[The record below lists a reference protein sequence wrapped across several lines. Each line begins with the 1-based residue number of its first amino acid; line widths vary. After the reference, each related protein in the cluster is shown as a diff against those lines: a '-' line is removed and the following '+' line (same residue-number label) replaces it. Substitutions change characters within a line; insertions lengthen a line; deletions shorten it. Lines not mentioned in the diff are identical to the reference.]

1 HRSGNRGALDPSVMK
16 IVRTVLASA
25 AGLVALAAILYFAG
39 VLQIEVGNADSRPR
53 GTVYDIESLK
63 RRDDVNVLFILTDT
77 LRAHR
82 LHSYGYE
89 RETSP
94 TFDYMASTGVRFA
107 RQLAQSS
114 WTKCSMAS
122 LWTGVYPQRTGVLR
136 SPHGTPEEALMPAE
150 IFQEAGFR
158 TAGIWRN
165 GWVAPNFGFSQGFE
179 VYERPLP
186 KGRPRHLRVENPHI
200 KLEGTDLDALEAA
213 VEFLRIHGRERWF
226 LYVHL
231 MDIHQYLYDPSSA
244 LFGTTYSDIYD
255 NSIRRTDGIIG
266 QLLTHLV
273 DEGLL
278 ENTLVVMASDHGEA
292 FSERG
297 IEGHARE
304 VFRES
309 TEVPFILGFPFRL
322 EPGLVVEQRTRNV
335 DIFPTV
341 LDLLG
346 LPPLPDTDGR
356 SLAPEIFAAAS
367 GRETAEDDI
376 VGVAHLDR
384 GWGRATHPSRPAI
397 AITLGPYRYVL
408 QRGTGEPDDP
418 EIESLFDASED
429 PLERRNVIEDLPDVA
444 ADLRDLADEYLETE
458 GAPWG
463 GGPLEVEIDEMEANQ
478 LRALG
483 YAIE

>member
-1 HRSGNRGALDPSVMK
+1 MKAL
-16 IVRTVLASA
+16 RALGVLVVSILGI
-25 AGLVALAAILYFAG
+25 GLALWAAG
-39 VLQIEVGNADSRPR
+39 VLTIEYATADPRPL
-53 GTVYDIESLK
+53 GDVYDLEGLR

-82 LHSYGYE
+82 LSSYGYE

-94 TFDYMASTGVRFA
+94 TFDYTASTGIRFA
-107 RQLAQSS
+107 RHLAQSS

-122 LWTGVYPQRTGVLR
+122 LWTGLYPQRTGVLR
-136 SPHGTPEEALMPAE
+136 SPHGTPEEALLPAE
-150 IFQEAGFR
+150 IFREAGFR

-186 KGRPRHLRVENPHI
+186 EQRGVNLRSENPHI
-200 KLEGTDLDALEAA
+200 TLEGTDLDGLKAA
-213 VEFLRIHGRERWF
+213 QEFLRIHGRERWF

-231 MDIHQYLYDPSSA
+231 MDIHQYLYDTESA
-244 LFGTTYSDIYD
+244 LFGTSYSDIYD

-266 QLLTHLV
+266 QLLTHLA

-278 ENTLVVMASDHGEA
+278 EKTLVVMASDHGEA

-309 TEVPFILGFPFRL
+309 TEVPFILGLPFRL
-322 EPGLVVEQRTRNV
+322 DPGAVVETRTRNV
-335 DIFPTV
+335 DIWPTV

-346 LPPLPDTDGR
+346 LPALPETDGR
-356 SLAPEIFAAAS
+356 SLVPEMFAAVQ
-367 GRETAEDDI
+367 GKDRPDDL
-376 VGVAHLDR
+376 VGISHLDR
-384 GWGRATHPSRPAI
+384 GWGRTDLPSRPTI
-397 AITLGPYRYVL
+397 AVTLGDHRYVR
-408 QRGTGEPDDP
+408 QIGTGEPGDEP
-418 EIESLFDASED
+418 ITESLFDASED
-429 PLERRNVIEDLPDVA
+429 PLELKNVLLEQDEVA
-444 ADLRDLADEYLETE
+444 EELRGIADDYLESPP
-458 GAPWG
+458 APWG
-463 GGPLEVEIDEMEANQ
+463 TGPLNVEIDEMEANQ

-483 YAIE
+483 YAL

>member
-1 HRSGNRGALDPSVMK
+1 MK
-16 IVRTVLASA
+16 ILRASLA
-25 AGLVALAAILYFAG
+25 VVAAIVAVAAVLYLAG
-39 VLQIEVGNADSRPR
+39 VLRIEVGNADSRPP
-53 GTVYDIESLK
+53 GTVYDIEALK

-82 LHSYGYE
+82 LSSYGYS

-107 RQLAQSS
+107 RHLAQSS

-122 LWTGVYPQRTGVLR
+122 LWTGLYPQRTGVLR
-136 SPHGTPEEALMPAE
+136 SAHGTPEDAVMPAE
-150 IFQEAGFR
+150 IFRDAGFR
-158 TAGIWRN
+158 TAGVWRN

-179 VYERPLP
+179 VYERPIPQARP
-186 KGRPRHLRVENPHI
+186 KHLRAENPHV

-213 VEFLRIHGRERWF
+213 TEFLRIHGDERWF

-266 QLLTHLV
+266 QLLTLLV
-273 DEGLL
+273 DRGLL
-278 ENTLVVMASDHGEA
+278 EETLVVMASDHGEA

-297 IEGHARE
+297 LEGHARE

-322 EPGLVVEQRTRNV
+322 EPGIVVENRSRNV
-335 DIFPTV
+335 DIWPTV

-356 SLAPEIFAAAS
+356 SLAPEIFAAAT
-367 GRETAEDDI
+367 GKPIPDDL
-376 VGVAHLDR
+376 VGVSHLDR
-384 GWGRATHPSRPAI
+384 GWGRRDNPSRPAI
-397 AITLGPYRYVL
+397 AVTLGPHRYVL
-408 QRGTGEPDDP
+408 QIGTGEPSDP
-418 EIESLFDASED
+418 EVESLFDASQD
-429 PLERRNVIEDLPDVA
+429 PLERRNVLEEQPEVAEDLRA
-444 ADLRDLADEYLETE
+444 LADEYLESPPP
-458 GAPWG
+458 PWG
-463 GGPLEVEIDEMEANQ
+463 GGGPVEVEIDEMEANQ

-483 YAIE
+483 YAVE

>member
-1 HRSGNRGALDPSVMK
+1 MKVLRAL
-16 IVRTVLASA
+16 LAA
-25 AGLVALAAILYFAG
+25 LALALAIVALLWVTG
-39 VLQIEVGNADSRPR
+39 VLRIEMGNADSRPR
-53 GTVYDIESLK
+53 GTAYDIEALK

-94 TFDYMASTGVRFA
+94 TFDYMASTGVRFS

-122 LWTGVYPQRTGVLR
+122 LWTGLYPQRTGVLR
-136 SPHGTPEEALMPAE
+136 SAHGAPEEAVMPAE
-150 IFQEAGFR
+150 ILRDAGFR
-158 TAGIWRN
+158 TAGVWRN

-179 VYERPLP
+179 FYERPIP
-186 KGRPRHLRVENPHI
+186 RGRPRHLQAENPHV
-200 KLEGTDLDALEAA
+200 KLEGTDLDALEASK
-213 VEFLRIHGRERWF
+213 EFLRIHGDERWF

-255 NSIRRTDGIIG
+255 NSIHRTDGIIG

-278 ENTLVVMASDHGEA
+278 EKTLIVMASDHGEA

-297 IEGHARE
+297 LEGHARE

-322 EPGLVVEQRTRNV
+322 DPGAVVETRTRNV
-335 DIFPTV
+335 DIWPTV

-346 LPPLPDTDGR
+346 LPALPDADGR
-356 SLAPEIFAAAS
+356 SLAPEIFAAAT
-367 GRETAEDDI
+367 GKQMEDDL
-376 VGVAHLDR
+376 VGVSHLDR
-384 GWGRATHPSRPAI
+384 GWGRMDNPSRPAI
-397 AITLGPYRYVL
+397 AVTLGPHRFVL
-408 QRGTGEPDDP
+408 QIGTGEPNDP
-418 EIESLFDASED
+418 EVESLFDASAD
-429 PLERRNVIEDLPDVA
+429 PLERRNVIADHPELA
-444 ADLRDLADEYLETE
+444 ADLRALVDEYLDSPEP
-458 GAPWG
+458 PWG
-463 GGPLEVEIDEMEANQ
+463 AGPVEVEIDEMEANQ